1 MGTRDRQRRPD
12 LLRRALLP
20 AAVGCAALLAAG
32 CASSSGSSTATGSSG
47 SPASSASP
55 GGTVDIGVATT
66 LSGPFA
72 DYGTAGLDGIKLAV
86 SQLNAA
92 GGLLGKQVTVVSGD
106 DRIDP
111 ATGETVTRSLILN
124 DHVAALFG
132 SVSSGV
138 AAAQEQIA
146 GEYHVPVFFHV
157 ANDVGLTTKTFNKY
171 AFELSPN
178 TDMEPAAAAL
188 AFAKEI
194 GHGPVRIATITPN
207 YSFGLDT
214 VAAFLADLNKD
225 GVSDTVTGQQT
236 PALGATSFT
245 SQLSAIL
252 ASSPQY
258 VFVGE
263 YGTDLVTLTK
273 QGLGLGLFTKA
284 KVGAMYD
291 VEVLEALGAQAPA
304 GAIAWDR
311 APFWTDD
318 SSQMQAFVTAYK
330 AAYGSYPSE
339 FAITGYSAAQAWAY
353 GVKQAGSF
361 SADSVVNA
369 LSGATVSTV
378 RGDITIRAC
387 DHQAEVPEV
396 TGTVASAVNSAYGV
410 RLWSPDVLSPSASQL
425 IEPCS

>member
-1 MGTRDRQRRPD
+1 M
-12 LLRRALLP
+12 
-20 AAVGCAALLAAG
+20 
-32 CASSSGSSTATGSSG
+32 
-47 SPASSASP
+47 
-55 GGTVDIGVATT
+55 DIGVAST

-72 DYGTAGLDGIKLAV
+72 DYGTAGLDGIELAI
-86 SQLNAA
+86 SQINAQ
-92 GGLLGKQVTVVSGD
+92 GGLLGKKITVVSGD
-106 DRIDP
+106 DQLDP
-111 ATGETVTRSLILN
+111 ATGETVTRNLILD

-138 AAAQEQIA
+138 AAAQEQLA
-146 GEYHVPVFFHV
+146 GEYHVPIFFHI

-171 AFELSPN
+171 VFELSPN

-214 VAAFLADLNKD
+214 VTAFLADLKKD
-225 GVSDTVTGQQT
+225 GVTYTVTDQQT
-236 PALGATSFT
+236 PELGASSFT
-245 SQLSAIL
+245 AQLSAIL

-263 YGTDLVTLTK
+263 YGADLVTLTK
-273 QGLGLGLFTKA
+273 QGLGLGLFSKA

-291 VEVLEALGAQAPA
+291 VEVLQALGAQAPA

-311 APFWTDD
+311 APFWTDN
-318 SSQMQAFVTAYK
+318 SSQMQAFATAYK

-339 FAITGYSAAQAWAY
+339 FAIIGYSAAQAWAY
-353 GVKQAGSF
+353 SVKQASSF
-361 SADSVVNA
+361 SADSVVTA
-369 LSGATVSTV
+369 LSGATVPTV

-387 DHQAEVPEV
+387 DHQAEVPEEV
-396 TGTVASAVNSAYGV
+396 GTVASTVSPAYGI
-410 RLWSPDVLSPSASQL
+410 RLWNPDVLSPSPAEL